1 MFPRQ
6 LRLSFGLNRIRA
18 GRKTKSKAVDE
29 GLAVLNMLE
38 ESWRLFEHKVGD
50 WAKWALGLRSDSVL
64 VSIHGLHEVEKGAE
78 SCRGRSC
85 SSS

>member
-29 GLAVLNMLE
+29 GLAVPNMLE
-38 ESWRLFEHKVGD
+38 ESWRLFEHKVG
-50 WAKWALGLRSDSVL
+50 G
-64 VSIHGLHEVEKGAE
+64 
-78 SCRGRSC
+78 
-85 SSS
+85 